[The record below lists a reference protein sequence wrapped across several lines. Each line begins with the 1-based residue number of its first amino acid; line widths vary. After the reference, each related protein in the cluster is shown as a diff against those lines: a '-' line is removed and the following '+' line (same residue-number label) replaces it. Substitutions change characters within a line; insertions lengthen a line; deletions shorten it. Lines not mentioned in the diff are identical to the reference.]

1 MDPTQSNKPLKSRA
15 ISLAS
20 SRKQSQ
26 KVSKYK
32 MNLLQ
37 PYYIKDWG
45 GHVTRN
51 VGGLQKLRAAL
62 ADSQQGSR
70 DFNGLKE

>member
-1 MDPTQSNKPLKSRA
+1 
-15 ISLAS
+15 
-20 SRKQSQ
+20 
-26 KVSKYK
+26 